1 MDSAIRSH
9 FYSAVERA
17 LIVDEPFPHLYA
29 TEVFPADFYKTL
41 LDSLPALEQYTQYSE
56 QYSARY
62 SLDLTASTVKN
73 LKEVSA
79 FWIEFERWLSSSEL
93 LNEIFRKF
101 GDRMKTCYALREK
114 YLKAAA
120 TPDGVIVSPQ
130 SLLCRD
136 FANFALNP
144 HTDAG
149 AKLVVGIFYFPKDES
164 LTEFG
169 TSLYSPKDPSVRDF
183 HKSTRFPREGFD
195 LVKTFE
201 NRPNSFVAFLKTDNS
216 FHGVEDRPHSNAGR
230 DVLFWIPRIGKI
242 PSKARIGHVPDAE
255 TEAEIVVPA
264 SIFAPDRELVS

>member
-1 MDSAIRSH
+1 MESVARSQ
-9 FYSAVERA
+9 FYSAVKRA
-17 LIVDEPFPHLYA
+17 DLIDDPFPHLYA
-29 TEVFPADFYKTL
+29 TEVFPPNFYKRL
-41 LDSLPALEQYTQYSE
+41 LGNLPALDQYTQYSE

-73 LKEVSA
+73 LKEASA
-79 FWIEFERWLSSSEL
+79 FWIEFERWLNSSEL

-101 GDRMKTCYALREK
+101 GDRMKICYPLRAK
-114 YLKAAA
+114 YLKDA
-120 TPDGVIVSPQ
+120 TTAEGVIVSPQ

-149 AKLVVGIFYFPKDES
+149 AKLVVGIFYFSKDES
-164 LTEFG
+164 LIEFG
-169 TSLYSPKDPSVRDF
+169 TSLYRPKDPTLRDF
-183 HKSTRFPREGFD
+183 HKSKRFPREQFD

-216 FHGVEDRPHSNAGR
+216 FHGVENRPYSNAGR

-242 PSKARIGHVPDAE
+242 PGAARIGHIPDAE
-255 TEAEIVVPA
+255 TEAVITVPA
-264 SIFAPDRELVS
+264 SIFTPEGELVS